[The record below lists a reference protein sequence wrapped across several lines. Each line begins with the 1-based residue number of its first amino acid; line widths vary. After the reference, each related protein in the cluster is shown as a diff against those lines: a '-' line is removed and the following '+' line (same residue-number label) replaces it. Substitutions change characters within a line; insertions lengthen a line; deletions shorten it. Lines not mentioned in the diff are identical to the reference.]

1 MNAKSIPNEMSV
13 KFADPAGRCELMKKY
28 GDSAFPFVG
37 RNADGETVLVSI
49 LPNQITVRTNQQN
62 GWVRV
67 NYYDEC
73 GLNAGETFDGRW
85 V

>member
-1 MNAKSIPNEMSV
+1 MNVKSIPNEMSA
-13 KFADPAGRCELMKKY
+13 KFVDPAGRCELMRQY

-37 RNADGETVLVSI
+37 HNSDGETVLVSI
-49 LPNQITVRTNQQN
+49 RPNQITVRTNQHN

-67 NYYDEC
+67 NYYDER
-73 GLNAGETFDGRW
+73 GLHAGETFDGRW